1 MKFALIGGG
10 NMGRALVSSWLRSG
24 VRSEDITVA
33 DVSEEA
39 RAGLAR
45 EFGVKATAA
54 AIDALDGAAV
64 AVLAVKPQDMAG
76 TLAPLRAALVA
87 QNPLVIS
94 IAAGIRL
101 ADLGI
106 WCGENAAVVRA
117 MPNRPALVGAGAT
130 GVFAPDTVSAES
142 RALAEIV
149 LRPTGIVVWVER
161 EDALDAVTA
170 LSGSGPAYFFLL
182 AEAMV
187 DSARALGLPA
197 DAARQL
203 ALATLHGAGML
214 AAQSDA
220 DLALLRAEVTSKGG
234 TTETAVRVMQE
245 QGLGAIVA
253 QAMAAARRSSSG
265 GLASLARN
273 SGSEK

>member
-130 GVFAPDTVSAES
+130 GVFAPDTVSAEN

-149 LRPTGIVVWVER
+149 LRPSGIVVWVER

-253 QAMAAARRSSSG
+253 QAMAAAARRSAE
-265 GLASLARN
+265 LADSFSHAAR
-273 SGSEK
+273 KH

>member
-253 QAMAAARRSSSG
+253 QAMAAAARRSAE
-265 GLASLARN
+265 LADSFSHAAR
-273 SGSEK
+273 KH

>member
-142 RALAEIV
+142 RALVEIV

-253 QAMAAARRSSSG
+253 QAMAAAARRSAE
-265 GLASLARN
+265 LADSFSHAAR
-273 SGSEK
+273 KH